1 MNLNEA
7 LKVLSKNDYLVEDL
21 DGYQVSQEDVKSI
34 QNLSEYITDEYLCPD
49 REYFMSYLTKL
60 RNLKVDDILAKKSDI
75 EFLQQEI
82 LAASEALAAF
92 YDCLSKCLPE
102 NERPADMFEPGKWGE
117 A

>member
-7 LKVLSKNDYLVEDL
+7 IKTLKKVGFLVEDL

-60 RNLKVDDILAKKSDI
+60 RNLKAGDILAKKSDI
-75 EFLQQEI
+75 EFLQQDI

-117 A
+117 G

>member
-1 MNLNEA
+1 MKLDEA
-7 LKVLSKNDYLVEDL
+7 LEVLSKNDYLVEDL
-21 DGYQVSQEDVKSI
+21 AGYQVNQEDVNSI
-34 QNLSEYITDEYLCPD
+34 QTLSEYITDENLCPD

-60 RNLKVDDILAKKSDI
+60 RNLKAGDILAKRSDI

-117 A
+117 G

>member
-7 LKVLSKNDYLVEDL
+7 IKILKKTGFLVEDL
-21 DGYQVSQEDVKSI
+21 DGYQVSQEDVNSI
-34 QNLSEYITDEYLCPD
+34 QDLSEYITDEYLCPD
-49 REYFMSYLTKL
+49 SEYFMSYLTKL
-60 RNLKVDDILAKKSDI
+60 RNLKAGDILAKKSDI
-75 EFLQQEI
+75 EFLQQDI

-117 A
+117 G

>member
-1 MNLNEA
+1 MELYEA
-7 LKVLSKNDYLVEDL
+7 LDTLKKAGYLVEDF

-49 REYFMSYLTKL
+49 GEYFMSYLTKL
-60 RNLKVDDILAKKSDI
+60 RNLKAGDILAKKPDI
-75 EFLQQEI
+75 EFLQQDI

-117 A
+117 G